1 AEVRKLAHETPR
13 MIATVRDKWVP
24 AVASQLERAVR
35 AYGASEDEEEQA
47 SELAENAPA
56 PTSPALLVESR
67 PDGSYAVILPRNG
80 IHIAQE
86 GESRYRVTTARSGRA
101 NRRDMVAAIN
111 EALRRLTENTQER
124 AFEALQTIQGLVRAV
139 IRSVFA
145 LGIILMIS
153 AYLLVTSERIFDF
166 FRSLVRPSRRQ
177 NFDLLVRRIDR
188 GLSGVVRGQLV
199 IALVNGLLSGIAF
212 YALDL
217 RYWPVLTLVAT
228 ALSIIPIFGAI
239 LSSVPAVV
247 IALQDDVSKAVAVA
261 LAIVVIHQLEA
272 NVFNPKIMGDAAKL
286 HPVLVVFAL
295 LAGEHAFGIAGA
307 LLAVPV
313 LSILQSA
320 FLHFREVALGISTPR
335 TLRESQLP
343 PPP

>member
-1 AEVRKLAHETPR
+1 
-13 MIATVRDKWVP
+13 
-24 AVASQLERAVR
+24 
-35 AYGASEDEEEQA
+35 
-47 SELAENAPA
+47 
-56 PTSPALLVESR
+56 
-67 PDGSYAVILPRNG
+67 
-80 IHIAQE
+80 
-86 GESRYRVTTARSGRA
+86 
-101 NRRDMVAAIN
+101 MVAAIN